1 LLQIHGS
8 PQKSENRAK
17 TNKKQGKAKVL
28 ENRFNAVVNG
38 TTIAG
43 NVGVF

>member
-1 LLQIHGS
+1 MLQIHGS

-17 TNKKQGKAKVL
+17 TNKKRGKAKVL
-28 ENRFNAVVNG
+28 ENRFNTVVNG